1 MPSSL
6 LIRLLYSGPTE
17 IGMSRLSLSD
27 TDRQARD
34 WFAETTKA
42 LGCKVHYDAMGNQF
56 AVRPGMLHNFYNS
69 ISRLMITFLLERL
82 RMFSY

>member
-1 MPSSL
+1 MLSTL
-6 LIRLLYSGPTE
+6 LIRLLHSGPTE

-27 TDRQARD
+27 TDKQARD

-42 LGCKVHYDAMGNQF
+42 LGCKVHYDAIGNQF
-56 AVRPGMLHNFYNS
+56 AVRPGMLHQSYHS